1 MKKTTFLS
9 FILCLLTSC
18 SRLTVDNTPIAEL
31 NLNRYLGD
39 WTKWFAYATLSDVD
53 KARILDEARRRC
65 YDVSKL
71 IWVKQ

>member
-39 WTKWFAYATLSDVD
+39 WYEV
-53 KARILDEARRRC
+53 ARVRHPL
-65 YDVSKL
+65 
-71 IWVKQ
+71 